1 VDTYPFRGV
10 AEVSPMIRW
19 FNAAGLLLLIATP
32 GLSAAEQRGTVRKV
46 DASRQQLTI
55 DVSGTSRSYEVAK
68 DASIVRHEAG
78 DKKKAATIRVIE
90 QGVAGV
96 PVNSTIEF
104 LTEQLGGKPMIT
116 SLKVTS
122 VPVAAAE
129 PKKKSAQPKKP
140 PKKKKNKKP

>member
-1 VDTYPFRGV
+1 
-10 AEVSPMIRW
+10 MNRW
-19 FNAAGLLLLIATP
+19 FQTAGVLLLIDTP
-32 GLSAAEQRGTVRKV
+32 ELTAAEQRGTVRKV

-96 PVNSTIEF
+96 PVGSTIEF

-116 SLKVTS
+116 ALKVTS

-129 PKKKSAQPKKP
+129 PKKKPAQPKKP
-140 PKKKKNKKP
+140 SKKKKNKKP